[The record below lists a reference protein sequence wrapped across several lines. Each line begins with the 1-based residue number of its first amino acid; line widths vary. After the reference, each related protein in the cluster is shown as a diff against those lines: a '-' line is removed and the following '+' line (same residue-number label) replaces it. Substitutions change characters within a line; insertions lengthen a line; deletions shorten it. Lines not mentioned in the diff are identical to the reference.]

1 MLIDKKRRVIALKII
16 AVPAKRRI
24 KKYSSTHGGG
34 GTAVLFIW
42 EFRCKLLFG
51 QVGFSYCVTDL
62 QDECRGNR
70 KLVYAHA

>member
-1 MLIDKKRRVIALKII
+1 MLIDKKRRLI

-42 EFRCKLLFG
+42 EFRCKLLF
-51 QVGFSYCVTDL
+51 
-62 QDECRGNR
+62 
-70 KLVYAHA
+70 